1 MDDIQERLEHYEGKD
16 RERKEREAEMN
27 PLTISQLIK
36 VLKEVKK
43 QAGNLP
49 VRYYTGKDKDKVY
62 THLCKEPT
70 EIKIME
76 DRDREKD
83 HGLRKFAL
91 IK

>member
-1 MDDIQERLEHYEGKD
+1 MSEQ
-16 RERKEREAEMN
+16 N
-27 PLTISQLIK
+27 PLTISQLINS
-36 VLKEVKK
+36 LKATKK
-43 QAGNLP
+43 QYGNLP
-49 VRYYTGKDKDKVY
+49 VMFYTGKEKDKVY

-83 HGLRKFAL
+83 HVLRKFAL